1 MKPNSG
7 TRLFAVVH
15 TPVFRLQ
22 CAQHRLWAIRSST
35 AESLGSKQLELSLAV
50 SDSDFRTEYSNG
62 QNLPAAL
69 LDSSGEHLVELNSAA
84 LAGAAQI
91 GMSPSQALARIADLT
106 ILAANP
112 EAEARAQA
120 ALLQLCYRYS
130 PYLAEISPGACTLD
144 LQGRRDKNSEWW
156 ARELLKHWRRL
167 GFSATIGLGPN
178 PELALQA
185 AQIANPYLEIDS
197 KSPLL
202 QSLPIAALKPSPYLN
217 EILLNWG
224 IRTVGALHRLPRED
238 VGQRLGLE
246 GLALWDRAAGRGVT
260 TLKLVQPPATFIESV
275 ELEHPV
281 ETLEPLLFLL
291 QRFLERLSVRIDA
304 VYRLIGELRI
314 TLLLDNGESLV
325 RTLQIPAPTN
335 NVDTLFRISSQYL
348 ETIQTISPILGL
360 TVEGFP
366 SQPGKQQLDYLET
379 GLKDPNR
386 FFLTLGRLA
395 ALVGNDRIGFPHKQN
410 THKPDSWDLH
420 FPTSNWG
427 KKTNST
433 KSLPRIGLPLRRYR
447 PGVPVEVE
455 LVDGKPKQIRAPILN
470 GTIKSSHGPWHSS
483 GNWWDQ
489 SRWRQQEWDIELEN
503 GGVYCLVWQ
512 ENRWFLAGMYD

>member
-15 TPVFRLQ
+15 TPAFRLQ
-22 CAQHRLWAIRSST
+22 CAQHGLWVIRSST
-35 AESLGSKQLELSLAV
+35 AESFDSKQLALSFAV
-50 SDSDFRTEYSNG
+50 SDSEFSIDYSNG
-62 QNLPAAL
+62 HNLPAAL

-84 LAGAAQI
+84 LAGGVQI
-91 GMSPSQALARIADLT
+91 GMSPSQALARISDLT
-106 ILAANP
+106 IFAANSD
-112 EAEARAQA
+112 AESRAQA

-130 PYLAEISPGACTLD
+130 PYLAEISPGACALD

-156 ARELLKHWRRL
+156 ARELLKHWLSL

-185 AQIANPYLEIDS
+185 AQIANPYLQIDN

-260 TLKLVQPPATFIESV
+260 TLKLVQPPTTFIESI

-304 VYRLIGELRI
+304 VYRLIGELCI
-314 TLLLDNGESLV
+314 TLLLDNGESV
-325 RTLQIPAPTN
+325 GRNLQIPAPTN

-348 ETIQTISPILGL
+348 ETVQTTSPILGL

-395 ALVGNDRIGFPHKQN
+395 ALVGNDRIGFPQKQN
-410 THKPDSWDLH
+410 THKPDSLDLH
-420 FPTSNWG
+420 FPTSTGAKNG
-427 KKTNST
+427 QPTAG
-433 KSLPRIGLPLRRYR
+433 PRIGYTSTFV
-447 PGVPVEVE
+447 PGVPAS
-455 LVDGKPKQIRAPILN
+455 R
-470 GTIKSSHGPWHSS
+470 T
-483 GNWWDQ
+483 
-489 SRWRQQEWDIELEN
+489 SRW
-503 GGVYCLVWQ
+503 
-512 ENRWFLAGMYD
+512 

>member
-1 MKPNSG
+1 MKLNSG

-15 TPVFRLQ
+15 TPAFRLQ
-22 CAQHRLWAIRSST
+22 CAQHRLWAIRLST
-35 AESLGSKQLELSLAV
+35 GESFDAKQLQLSFAV
-50 SDSDFRTEYSNG
+50 TDSGSNNDYPND

-69 LDSSGEHLVELNSAA
+69 LDSSGELLVELNSAA
-84 LAGAAQI
+84 LASGVQI
-91 GMSPSQALARIADLT
+91 GMSPSQALARISDLT

-112 EAEARAQA
+112 DTESRAQA

-156 ARELLKHWRRL
+156 ARELLMHWRSL

-224 IRTVGALHRLPRED
+224 IRTVGALHRLSRED

-246 GLALWDRAAGRGVT
+246 GLALWDRAAGRGVS
-260 TLKLVQPPATFIESV
+260 TLELVQPPATFIESV

-304 VYRLIGELRI
+304 VYRLIGELCV
-314 TLLLDNGESLV
+314 TLLLDNKESIV

-348 ETIQTISPILGL
+348 ETVQTTSPILGL

-366 SQPGKQQLDYLET
+366 SQPGKQQLNYLET

-395 ALVGNDRIGFPHKQN
+395 ALVGNDRIGFPQRQN
-410 THKPDSWDLH
+410 THKPDSLDLH
-420 FPTSNWG
+420 FPTGNWS
-427 KKTNST
+427 KKTDNT
-433 KSLPRIGLPLRRYR
+433 QPIPRIGLPLRRYR

-455 LVDGKPKQIRAPILN
+455 LVDGKPKQIRATAIN
-470 GTIKSSHGPWHSS
+470 GTIKSSRGPWHSS

-489 SRWRQQEWDIELEN
+489 SRWRQQEWDIVLEN
-503 GGVYCLVWQ
+503 GGVYCLVCQ